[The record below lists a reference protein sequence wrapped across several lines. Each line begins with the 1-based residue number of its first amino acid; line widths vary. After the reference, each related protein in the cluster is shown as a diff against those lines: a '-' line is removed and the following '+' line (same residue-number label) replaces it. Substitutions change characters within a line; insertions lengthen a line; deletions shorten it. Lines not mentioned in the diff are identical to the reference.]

1 MWAYAVVKG
10 SAASDA
16 RAAIAARQKPLAD
29 VQRRLAMDARNEKR
43 RHDHLMDRGRQLS
56 NADLEYILA
65 ERAAADARAAAK
77 KVRKGKGKGKGEAGC
92 SQPSVVRRRL
102 PHKRSD
108 CVL

>member
-1 MWAYAVVKG
+1 MWACAVAQG
-10 SAASDA
+10 SASSDA
-16 RAAIAARQKPLAD
+16 RAAIAD
-29 VQRRLAMDARNEKR
+29 EQRRLAIDAHNE
-43 RHDHLMDRGRQLS
+43 HDRLMDRGRQLS

-65 ERAAADARAAAK
+65 ERAAAGARAAAK

-108 CVL
+108 TVRIGTLIQKL